1 MLKKCWISSVKLAT
15 VMVNEYALHK
25 ARELANSV
33 RFSDDQH
40 DKALGSQ
47 PASLD
52 HVMDEFYRS
61 AVEISPLLTPTLE
74 TSLINVCQRLNLDRH
89 VVHAFVHNSS
99 ELQAACYYTDEIKCL
114 IRISSA
120 LVNLLKEDQ
129 LEFVIAHEIGHFL
142 LQHAPSGTSKK
153 SVEFFIFQRAKEI
166 SADRIG
172 LIGCG
177 SLKLAADT
185 LIKVASGLHDK
196 FLDIKIDA
204 YLAQM
209 SQITNKSG
217 GERPFETHPSMLVR
231 AFSLNEFSDGHQ
243 FVNYDTFNVK
253 QVYNKDII
261 IKNYLDEFVDKK
273 TKEDITNAKID
284 LEMWIAARHI
294 AEDGRFDQYEQ
305 TLFSQKFG
313 ETLLQKL
320 KVFLQTTQVD
330 QITAELDERIAGTK
344 LRLQALSPAEF
355 SRIEPLIISDM
366 AKKFGRNI
374 D

>member
-1 MLKKCWISSVKLAT
+1 
-15 VMVNEYALHK
+15 MVDEYALHK

-33 RFSDDQH
+33 RYFDDQH
-40 DKALGSQ
+40 DKALGVQ

-74 TSLINVCQRLNLDRH
+74 ASVINVCQRLRLDRQ

-99 ELQAACYYTDEIKCL
+99 ELQAACYYIDGIKCL

-120 LVNLLKEDQ
+120 LVNLLEEAQ

-177 SLKLAADT
+177 SVKLAANT
-185 LIKVASGLHDK
+185 LVKVASGLNGK
-196 FLDIKIDA
+196 FLDIKIAA

-217 GERPFETHPSMLVR
+217 GERPFDTHPSMLVR

-243 FVNYDTFNVK
+243 FVDYDSFNAK
-253 QVYNKDII
+253 QVYSKDVL
-261 IKNYLDEFVDKK
+261 IKNYLDEYVDKK
-273 TKEDITNAKID
+273 TKEDITNAKVD

-294 AEDGRFDQYEQ
+294 AEDGRFDQHEQ
-305 TLFSQKFG
+305 TVFRQKFG

-320 KVFLQTTQVD
+320 KVFLQTTPLD
-330 QITAELDERIAGTK
+330 QIATELDDRISGART
-344 LRLQALSPAEF
+344 RLQTLSPAEF
-355 SRIEPLIISDM
+355 SRIEPVIAVEVARTFS
-366 AKKFGRNI
+366 KNTN
-374 D
+374 